1 MSSARVRAA
10 DRARTGKLIAFLSI
24 VALAVMPIVGYLIWS
39 GYQAAIHGAETTTR
53 DYAAILEARLEA
65 TLRRVDADLRD
76 LSREIPV
83 SALNPQAVPRYAREL
98 NADMDSGLLNFK
110 EIGGFLVADRYGDV
124 LYSSARATT
133 PRKSTRLN
141 SSHLVISYAVF
152 CLKK

>member
-76 LSREIPV
+76 LSREIPKASPV
-83 SALNPQAVPRYAREL
+83 FSEVVTGRIVDRP
-98 NADMDSGLLNFK
+98 
-110 EIGGFLVADRYGDV
+110 ILVI
-124 LYSSARATT
+124 ARALTDA
-133 PRKSTRLN
+133 RGN
-141 SSHLVISYAVF
+141 FVGVVF
-152 CLKK
+152 APLELDH